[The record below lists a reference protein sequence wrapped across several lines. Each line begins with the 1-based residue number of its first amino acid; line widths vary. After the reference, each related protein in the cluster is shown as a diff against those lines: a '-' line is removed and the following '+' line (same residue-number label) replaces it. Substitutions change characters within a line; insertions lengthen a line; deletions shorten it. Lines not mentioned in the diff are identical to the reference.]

1 MSEWTAHVDAL
12 PGAGTLIRL
21 RDDGGAIERDGGYVL
36 SVAWRS
42 VAGLT
47 LDELRLVGLPDVV
60 PFALEIVASGAI
72 HDADFEIHCG
82 FIGKGRRVLGARR
95 VGAWLRVDDDD
106 FLLLDPLYVIADAIE
121 RFNRVEDADLES
133 RMLQWGRIAERLP
146 DEAVV
151 DGRLRALNI
160 VVASSFELAPFFDDD
175 GEPNFDP
182 VVGRL
187 ESRVNEAGDEEQ
199 AFSRSLPAGRQQD
212 FARRFRSLSRVKHRY
227 AAGAGTYVVL
237 TPEVERVLGAVRRAQ
252 AGTAGERR
260 DFLRDVSGYLRGAL
274 GGGGEEGI

>member
-1 MSEWTAHVDAL
+1 MTNALKFEPTLDGLVVRMGDNPSLAVSEWTAHVDASS
-12 PGAGTLIRL
+12 GAGTLIRL
-21 RDDGGAIERDGGYVL
+21 RDDGAAVEREGGRAL
-36 SVAWRS
+36 SVAWPS

-95 VGAWLRVDDDD
+95 VGAWLRVGDDD
-106 FLLLDPLYVIADAIE
+106 FLLLDPLYAIADAID
-121 RFNRVEDADLES
+121 RFNRVEGADLET

-146 DEAVV
+146 DDAVV
-151 DGRLRALNI
+151 DGHLRALNI
-160 VVASSFELAPFFDDD
+160 VVASSFELDPFFDDD

-187 ESRVNEAGDEEQ
+187 ETHVNDAGGEEQ
-199 AFSRSLPAGRQQD
+199 MFTRSLPAARQQD
-212 FARRFRSLSRVKHRY
+212 FARRFRGLSRVKHRY
-227 AAGAGTYVVL
+227 
-237 TPEVERVLGAVRRAQ
+237 EVAPIPWTG
-252 AGTAGERR
+252 
-260 DFLRDVSGYLRGAL
+260 
-274 GGGGEEGI
+274 